1 MARQFGSYSPLAPL
15 GVTWEEELILTDEN
29 DAPIDLTGYS
39 VRAQFREEV
48 PELDPETGEP
58 ATDPVFELT
67 TADWYDSAPSWDV
80 FDVVTVTPAEGKIEW
95 ALPVDDLW
103 TASPDNFK
111 RKLVWSMIL
120 VRDDGYAIPVV
131 QGKATFRPATTV

>member
-1 MARQFGSYSPLAPL
+1 
-15 GVTWEEELILTDEN
+15 
-29 DAPIDLTGYS
+29 
-39 VRAQFREEV
+39 
-48 PELDPETGEP
+48 
-58 ATDPVFELT
+58 
-67 TADWYDSAPSWDV
+67 V